1 VSVAEYVASV
11 DRLLTQAHELFPAG
25 GDAGAAV
32 PAGRSG
38 GSVPG
43 ASAGGSALTAGA
55 GLAGDVYTRGQTVV
69 AALDAGAG
77 EAATEAAAI
86 GAEGFSGSG
95 VIRDQARAQAAAIAP
110 MANSAAGM
118 RLMVSTMDTNMAAM
132 QQQLKTTSIHNQVSS
147 ARLRQIAAGYRTQT
161 DFLGSGEEPATG
173 GVVKD
178 AGVGTDLMPEG
189 IGPPTVIDP
198 ANPFVGDER
207 FGHWQNYTP
216 PPHVGDTPPPPF
228 EHRSLEGLP
237 AKEGGPSGF
246 YTPGRT
252 WLDDS
257 SAPWA
262 SLAEQYKFRISGE
275 DLTSYTR
282 TATIDGHQQL
292 QRWVGYTY
300 EAQRTTQVDLN
311 GDIWAKSGPD
321 EAQRALGGTTTGG
334 IGGLVTP
341 PKFGEWQP
349 ITPNQMANLSTLNP
363 TVTYYIPD
371 GCGNQFTFVGG
382 QPIGGVLAPPPTVP
396 QIIRPR

>member
-1 VSVAEYVASV
+1 M
-11 DRLLTQAHELFPAG
+11 
-25 GDAGAAV
+25 
-32 PAGRSG
+32 
-38 GSVPG
+38 
-43 ASAGGSALTAGA
+43 TAGA

-95 VIRDQARAQAAAIAP
+95 VIRGQARAQAAAIAP

-178 AGVGTDLMPEG
+178 AGFGTDLMPEG

-198 ANPFVGDER
+198 DNPFVGDER

-282 TATIDGHQQL
+282 TVTIDGHQQL

-363 TVTYYIPD
+363 HCHVLHSRRLR
-371 GCGNQFTFVGG
+371 
-382 QPIGGVLAPPPTVP
+382 QPVHLCWRPTHRR
-396 QIIRPR
+396 RPRATSNSSADHQAALGALLSAFVTSNSGSDGSQPRRFISAITTPFQAWLCPCQRSSPWSWPR